1 LLNYWRYFLGIKK
14 EQKSVKVGTLVHK
27 KLFEIGKQLLVQ
39 STVDE
44 LLEIAID
51 KTIELSRAERGMIIL
66 FGKGKEILFQA
77 ARKIKKEDIENPKFE
92 VSRTIIKSV
101 EKSKEPIY
109 LENALEDPSFDKSDS
124 VKRLRILSVI
134 CLPLLYEEQIFGV
147 IYLDNRSI
155 QGVFQQAT
163 FDFVKELGDF
173 ISLAAYQALQR
184 KQLYNRVTNLEEELR
199 DKYKF
204 EYIIGHHPKMIGV
217 FKLVSQIADSN
228 ATILIQGETGTG
240 KELIARA
247 IHYNSSRRNKPFIP
261 INCSALPESLLESEL
276 FGHVCGAFTGAV
288 KNRIG
293 WFEQANG
300 GTIFL
305 DEVSEMSPALQVKL
319 LRILQTGEYSK
330 VGGNQIEFCDVR
342 VVSATNKKLLQLVKE
357 GKFREDVFYRLDVV
371 EIEVPP
377 LRERKSDILLLTKH
391 FIEFY
396 NRENNK
402 NITKISPQA
411 ETQLMAYNFPG
422 NVRELQNIIEQA
434 MAFAEGKTIETFHLP
449 ARFKKYEKE
458 QNDSFKPTTLIEA
471 KRLAANKAEK
481 EFIIDCLETTKG
493 HITKAAKIAGM
504 DAGNFHRILT
514 KHDINPLAFK

>member
-1 LLNYWRYFLGIKK
+1 MGIKK
-14 EQKSVKVGTLVHK
+14 IQNTEKSDNLIFE
-27 KLFEIGKQLLVQ
+27 KLFNVGKNLLVE
-39 STVDE
+39 SSLDN
-44 LLEIAID
+44 LLSLAID
-51 KTIELSRAERGMIIL
+51 KTIELSEAERGMIIL
-66 FGKGKEILFQA
+66 FGKGEEILFQA
-77 ARKIKKEDIENPKFE
+77 ARNLKKEDIEHPKFE

-101 EKSKEPIY
+101 KNTKEPIY
-109 LENALEDPSFDKSDS
+109 LENAFEDASFKKSNS

-134 CLPLLYEEQIFGV
+134 CLPLIYEAQIFGV
-147 IYLDNRSI
+147 IYLDNRSL
-155 QGVFQQAT
+155 QGVFKQST

-173 ISLAAYQALQR
+173 ISLAAYRALQR
-184 KQLYNRVTNLEEELR
+184 KQLSNRVTNLEKDLR

-204 EYIIGHHPKMIGV
+204 ENIIGHHPKMV
-217 FKLVSQIADSN
+217 EVLKLVSQIADTN
-228 ATILIQGETGTG
+228 ATVLIQGESGTG
-240 KELIARA
+240 KELIAKA
-247 IHYNSSRRNKPFIP
+247 IHYNSSRREKPFIP

-276 FGHVCGAFTGAV
+276 FGHVRGAFTGAV

-330 VGGNQIEFCDVR
+330 VGGSNQMKFCDVR

-377 LRERKSDILLLTKH
+377 LHERKSDIPLLTKH

-396 NRENNK
+396 NRKRNK
-402 NITKISPQA
+402 NITKISSQV

-434 MAFAEGKTIETFHLP
+434 MALADGEKIETFHLP
-449 ARFKKYEKE
+449 TRFNPNNAIKIKK
-458 QNDSFKPTTLIEA
+458 
-471 KRLAANKAEK
+471 
-481 EFIIDCLETTKG
+481 
-493 HITKAAKIAGM
+493 
-504 DAGNFHRILT
+504 
-514 KHDINPLAFK
+514 